1 MSDNNEAM
9 LNEAYDLDNLAK
21 ALGGLDSFDMEKIK
35 ELQKIQANMAD
46 FLIDRFAANIEAFKK
61 HMPDVAKTF
70 ENYRPKKTMEFFCTG
85 NGIPNLEFIDTHNIV
100 YKTLD
105 PFALCRIQIEYIL
118 KENGLSQIRYDPE
131 WDPLGQIH
139 FKYENATIKIEKS
152 VERNRKATIEEL
164 KSVPNCFMFG
174 VGLGYQLSELYQRV
188 EIANLILVEPD
199 LDMFFASLHTFAWD
213 NLLDY
218 LEENHFGIHLM
229 LGQTPEQ
236 FYIDMEQYYKMHG
249 RFLSGSYLGI
259 VHSFTKEI
267 REIAKV
273 IKKEYTSVHTGLGF
287 FDDHLFGASHACN
300 AIVSGK
306 HFVDFRKKLDKKY
319 KNLPVFIIGSGPSLD
334 NDIPFLR
341 KNQDKAIIIAC
352 GTAVDTLYH
361 AGIKPDFYACTE
373 RTPEIRQALDVIPDK
388 HFFDDIILLA
398 SDVVHPNTL
407 DKFTHTAIFGKLD
420 EPFYTFAFRQIKE
433 IQNIKLIQMMNP
445 LVGNLGVSGA
455 LYLGF
460 ENLYLFGL
468 DNGKKYGTE
477 SIHSKYTAL
486 YQKHGTSDKGGS
498 YVTDALVEGNFGG
511 PFETGYYFK
520 IAARNIGFILGVFQ
534 REFKNVT
541 CHNCADGVKID
552 NTIPKHSYDL
562 NFDNRAV
569 IDKSKFRD
577 YINNELTTRINVNM
591 EELEALFDHD
601 LFDSVISRLQNVLE
615 KKATS
620 RTGYVQLFEMV
631 SEIITDLH
639 KMEKTSF
646 IGDCVD
652 GTLQT
657 IFIIATRTL
666 YNSLDEEL
674 VLSKVSEIIDI
685 AIEFLEEAKI
695 LYKHTPHYIIGEH
708 HKYYENGM
716 LGIDTKRV
724 KAPPLPSLIKLKK
737 NDYVDPQQVFEKRY
751 E

>member
-35 ELQKIQANMAD
+35 ELQEIQANMAD

-319 KNLPVFIIGSGPSLD
+319 N
-334 NDIPFLR
+334 
-341 KNQDKAIIIAC
+341 A
-352 GTAVDTLYH
+352 
-361 AGIKPDFYACTE
+361 
-373 RTPEIRQALDVIPDK
+373 
-388 HFFDDIILLA
+388 
-398 SDVVHPNTL
+398 
-407 DKFTHTAIFGKLD
+407 
-420 EPFYTFAFRQIKE
+420 
-433 IQNIKLIQMMNP
+433 
-445 LVGNLGVSGA
+445 
-455 LYLGF
+455 
-460 ENLYLFGL
+460 
-468 DNGKKYGTE
+468 
-477 SIHSKYTAL
+477 
-486 YQKHGTSDKGGS
+486 
-498 YVTDALVEGNFGG
+498 
-511 PFETGYYFK
+511 
-520 IAARNIGFILGVFQ
+520 
-534 REFKNVT
+534 
-541 CHNCADGVKID
+541 
-552 NTIPKHSYDL
+552 
-562 NFDNRAV
+562 
-569 IDKSKFRD
+569 
-577 YINNELTTRINVNM
+577 
-591 EELEALFDHD
+591 
-601 LFDSVISRLQNVLE
+601 
-615 KKATS
+615 
-620 RTGYVQLFEMV
+620 
-631 SEIITDLH
+631 
-639 KMEKTSF
+639 
-646 IGDCVD
+646 
-652 GTLQT
+652 
-657 IFIIATRTL
+657 
-666 YNSLDEEL
+666 
-674 VLSKVSEIIDI
+674 
-685 AIEFLEEAKI
+685 
-695 LYKHTPHYIIGEH
+695 
-708 HKYYENGM
+708 
-716 LGIDTKRV
+716 
-724 KAPPLPSLIKLKK
+724 
-737 NDYVDPQQVFEKRY
+737 
-751 E
+751 